1 MSEIGKP
8 GSAAWKAVALP
19 AEHGSWGLTFEPIL
33 AGMLTQPSWPGFLFS
48 LAAFAAFLMR
58 WPLRSYLLARRPER
72 RQLARQFVAGYGLV
86 ALLALVAT
94 IWLGGWAPLWPLLI
108 AIPFGLVFVYYD
120 WRRVGRTWQAELA
133 APIAFAGVA
142 AVILLLGDAETG
154 QAYAFWLALAGRS
167 APSIFYVRARLN
179 LDKGRQAPIWP
190 VQLMHLLALLLVAA
204 ARLAGFLNWATVWML
219 GLLLLR
225 SLWGLSRWRLVVS
238 VPRIG
243 VSEMVWGFLLVAAL
257 AYG

>member
-1 MSEIGKP
+1 MSENGKP
-8 GSAAWKAVALP
+8 GRAAWKAIALP
-19 AEHGSWGLTFEPIL
+19 AEHGSWGLTLEPIL
-33 AGMLTQPSWPGFLFS
+33 AGMLTLPSWPGLLFS
-48 LAAFAAFLMR
+48 VAAFAAFLMR
-58 WPLRSYLLARRPER
+58 WPLRSYLLARGRER
-72 RQLARQFVAGYGLV
+72 KLLAWQFSVGYGMLS
-86 ALLALVAT
+86 LLALLSS
-94 IWLGGWAPLWPLLI
+94 IWLGGWAPLIPLLV

-133 APIAFAGVA
+133 APIAFAGVV
-142 AVILLLGDAETG
+142 AVILLLGGAGPG

-179 LDKGRQAPIWP
+179 LDKEREAMVWP
-190 VQLMHLLALLLVAA
+190 VHSLHLLALMLVLA
-204 ARLAGFLNWATVWML
+204 ARLAGYLNWATVIIL

-225 SLWGLSRWRLVVS
+225 SLWGLSPWRLAVS

-243 VSEMVWGFLLVAAL
+243 VAEMVWGFLLVLAL